1 MQVLGIIGARS
12 GSKGLPGKNVRP
24 LAGKPLLAHAIGIGR
39 RCRNVSR
46 VLLSTD
52 SEEYAAVGREH
63 GAEAPFLRP
72 AEHASDT
79 SIELHYIRHALE
91 WLDQNQGYRPDLVVR
106 ICPTAPLIRAEDIDR
121 AIDLL
126 KGDQGAD
133 SAILMTPAREHPR
146 KVVRVAPDGRHAI
159 SYITERG
166 VDVAPTNRQSY
177 AEAYNRQS
185 LPIVSRRDTV
195 LKLGSQTGEVVLFH
209 VVPQETALDI
219 DTDFDFRMVE
229 TLLLERERE
238 AGRTT

>member
-1 MQVLGIIGARS
+1 MDVLCIIGARS
-12 GSKGLPGKNVRP
+12 GSKGLPGKNVRM

-39 RCRNVSR
+39 ACTRVSR

-52 SEEYAAVGREH
+52 SEEYAAVGRTY
-63 GAEAPFLRP
+63 GAETPFLRP
-72 AEHASDT
+72 NEHASDT

-91 WLDQNQGYRPDLVVR
+91 WLGEHEQYRPDAVVR
-106 ICPTAPLIRAEDIDR
+106 ICPTAPLIRPSDVDR
-121 AIDLL
+121 AIELL
-126 KGDQGAD
+126 ASDPTAE

-146 KVVRVAPDGRHAI
+146 KVVRIGNDGRHAL

-166 VDVAPTNRQSY
+166 ADVAPTNRQSY

-195 LKLGSQTGEVVLFH
+195 LKQGSQTGEIVLFH

-219 DTDFDFRMVE
+219 DTDLDFRLVE
-229 TLLLERERE
+229 TLLATHE
-238 AGRTT
+238 

>member
-1 MQVLGIIGARS
+1 VDVLCIIGARA
-12 GSKGLPGKNVRP
+12 GSKGLPGKNVRM
-24 LAGKPLLAHAIGIGR
+24 LAGKPLLAHAVGIGR
-39 RCRNVSR
+39 ACQRVSR

-52 SEEYAAVGREH
+52 SEQYAAVGREH
-63 GAEAPFLRP
+63 GAETPFLRP

-91 WLDQNQGYRPDLVVR
+91 WLAEHEQYRPDAVVR
-106 ICPTAPLIRAEDIDR
+106 ICPTAPLIRPADIDR
-121 AIDLL
+121 AIELL
-126 KGDQGAD
+126 AQDDAAE

-146 KVVRVAPDGRHAI
+146 KVVRIGNDGRHAI

-166 VDVAPTNRQSY
+166 ADVAPTNRQSY

-195 LKLGSQTGEVVLFH
+195 LKQNSQTGEVVLFH

-219 DTDFDFRMVE
+219 DTDLDFRIVE
-229 TLLLERERE
+229 TLL
-238 AGRTT
+238 TTRAP